1 MRRKRKG
8 IKKRRK
14 ENVTDTILI
23 IDDNQGIL
31 NLIQM
36 LLESKGYKTRT
47 ALDGEE
53 GIRLFDKGLFSLVIT
68 DIQMPKKDG
77 HAVARHI
84 RHSSMPDIPIIAI
97 SAGHVPKNDDFDLM
111 IRKPFEIEKFTRAVR
126 ELLSCEKRGR
136 AVQ

>member
-1 MRRKRKG
+1 M
-8 IKKRRK
+8 
-14 ENVTDTILI
+14 TDTILI

-36 LLESKGYKTRT
+36 LLESKGYRTST

-53 GIRLFDKGLFSLVIT
+53 GISLFDKGLYSLVIT

-77 HAVARHI
+77 HSVARHI
-84 RHSSMPDIPIIAI
+84 RHSGMPDIPIIAI
-97 SAGHVPKNDDFDLM
+97 SAGSVPKNDDFDLVFK
-111 IRKPFEIEKFTRAVR
+111 KPFEIERFTSAVK
-126 ELLSCEKRGR
+126 ELLNHERRGR